1 MKKLLCFALSIFM
14 ALSIAV
20 IPAYAENIDGL
31 ESAIL
36 TVKSRVE
43 IPQEYSEFESDTL
56 MSDRGVTSYDLKW
69 STLKDENDETKYIN
83 ITIDQ
88 YGNITKYSTSE
99 RNNYYYNGDAK
110 LPNYTEE
117 QLIQIGYDFLQK
129 LNPDLIS
136 SRRCSSAES
145 VSCENP
151 AL

>member
-20 IPAYAENIDGL
+20 IPVYAENIDGL

-99 RNNYYYNGDAK
+99 RNNYY
-110 LPNYTEE
+110 LS
-117 QLIQIGYDFLQK
+117 LIHI
-129 LNPDLIS
+129 
-136 SRRCSSAES
+136 
-145 VSCENP
+145 
-151 AL
+151 

>member
-1 MKKLLCFALSIFM
+1 
-14 ALSIAV
+14 
-20 IPAYAENIDGL
+20 
-31 ESAIL
+31 
-36 TVKSRVE
+36 
-43 IPQEYSEFESDTL
+43 

-129 LNPDLIS
+129 LNPRFDIS
-136 SRRCSSAES
+136 VQFRKRQNLRYKYKLS
-145 VSCENP
+145 
-151 AL
+151 